1 MGLVD
6 KYSSVMGGIH
16 KATIDAI
23 SKADLQSVNQYE
35 VLIIRPNADGQF
47 GTAGAVA
54 GSVIDTVFAKIFIYG
69 STIPSFGYEKASLK
83 GTSYAKHPL
92 YPDTITLVF
101 LEDAYGIARRYIQN
115 WINDVATPYKFQLES
130 GNKKVT
136 YRSRIF
142 ADNQRLAKRN
152 VNFLMTTFNNLPIY
166 PRITCFG
173 VFPLSVG
180 ELELNNESG
189 GEKMLL
195 TLTCSVDDIF
205 VPVLV

>member
-54 GSVIDTVFAKIFIYG
+54 GSVIDTVFAKIFIY
-69 STIPSFGYEKASLK
+69 
-83 GTSYAKHPL
+83 AKNPL

-101 LEDAYGIARRYIQN
+101 LEAAYGRARRYIQN